1 MKKVLLSLVATL
13 IATMSLA
20 QNGLVASLSH
30 EGNVTYYYGVTA
42 FQQAV
47 AAAKSGDVIN
57 LSSGAFNATD
67 VTIPV
72 GITLRGTGID
82 SENPTYL
89 FSTGSRNSL
98 TIEVPSDD
106 ANQFIMEGIRCTII
120 VATKGEFANPYFV
133 KCQFNTVSNAKE
145 NDNVKNIMFVNCK
158 ITGNINVGAND
169 TYSFVNC
176 FVNEMCQYE
185 AATATFSNC
194 VIEKAAVSELR
205 QSQFFSCIFVSPSGS
220 NWVLPNTAQA
230 TNCICINYP
239 QSIFR
244 DLSVKPNC
252 SVANR
257 EDVFKTFTGEYSDEE
272 TFELTETAKTTYLGT
287 DGLEI
292 GLYGGLQPYNSTPSY
307 PLITTMN
314 VDKETT
320 PEGKLGVTIEVS
332 K

>member
-1 MKKVLLSLVATL
+1 MKKLLLAVVGILFAAT
-13 IATMSLA
+13 SFA
-20 QNGLVASLSH
+20 QNALVASLNH
-30 EGNVTYYYGVTA
+30 EGAVSYYYGVTA
-42 FQQAV
+42 LQQAAT
-47 AAAKSGDVIN
+47 AAASGDIIN
-57 LSSGAFNATD
+57 LSGGSFNAAN
-67 VTIPV
+67 INAA
-72 GITLRGTGID
+72 ITLRGAGIN
-82 SENPTYL
+82 SKAPTYIIGG
-89 FSTGSRNSL
+89 F
-98 TIEVPSDD
+98 TIAIPTDD
-106 ANQFIMEGIRCTII
+106 VNQFMMEGIRCQGT
-120 VATKGEFANPYFV
+120 VATSGTFANPYFV
-133 KCQFNTVSNAKE
+133 KCQFNSVTNGRN
-145 NDNVKNIMFVNCK
+145 NDNVTNIMFVNCK
-158 ITGNINVGAND
+158 ITGSTNVGAND

-220 NWVLPNTAQA
+220 NWVLPNTAQT

-252 SVANR
+252 SMATFEN
-257 EDVFKTFTGEYSDEE
+257 VFKTFTGTYSDEE
-272 TFELTETAKTTYLGT
+272 TFELTDAAKTTYLGT

>member
-1 MKKVLLSLVATL
+1 MKKVLLAVVGILFAAT
-13 IATMSLA
+13 SFA
-20 QNGLVASLSH
+20 QNALVASLSH
-30 EGNVTYYYGVTA
+30 EGAVSYYYGVTA
-42 FQQAV
+42 LQQAAT
-47 AAAKSGDVIN
+47 AAASGDIIN
-57 LSSGAFNATD
+57 LSGGSFNAAN
-67 VTIPV
+67 INAA
-72 GITLRGTGID
+72 ITLRGAGID
-82 SENPTYL
+82 SKAPTYIIGG
-89 FSTGSRNSL
+89 F
-98 TIEVPSDD
+98 TIAIPTDD
-106 ANQFIMEGIRCTII
+106 ANQFMMEGIRCQGT
-120 VATKGEFANPYFV
+120 VATSGTFANPYFV
-133 KCQFNTVSNAKE
+133 KCQFISVTNGRD
-145 NDNVKNIMFVNCK
+145 NDNVTNIMFVNCK

-176 FVNEMCQYE
+176 FVNEMCQYQ
-185 AATATFSNC
+185 AATSTFSNC

-244 DLSVKPNC
+244 DVVVKPNC

-272 TFELTETAKTTYLGT
+272 TFELTDAAKTTYLGT
-287 DGLEI
+287 DGEQI

-307 PLITTMN
+307 PLISTMN
-314 VDKETT
+314 VDKQTDT
-320 PEGKLGVTIEVS
+320 NGKLGVTIEVN

>member
-1 MKKVLLSLVATL
+1 MKKLLLSVVAMMVATISYAQDGLVATL
-13 IATMSLA
+13 
-20 QNGLVASLSH
+20 SH
-30 EGNVTYYYGVTA
+30 GSDISMYYGVTA
-42 FQQAV
+42 LQQAE
-47 AAAKSGDVIN
+47 AAATSGDVIN
-57 LSSGAFNATD
+57 LSGGSFNVD
-67 VTIPV
+67 KFTITKA
-72 GITLRGTGID
+72 ITLRGAGID
-82 SENPTYL
+82 SETPTYIIGN
-89 FSTGSRNSL
+89 F
-98 TIEVPSDD
+98 TIEIPTDD
-106 ANQFIMEGIRCTII
+106 ANQFIMEGIRCQSTM
-120 VATKGEFANPYFV
+120 ATKGTFANPYFV
-133 KCQFNTVSNAKE
+133 KCQFNSVSNAKD

-176 FVNEMCQYE
+176 FVNNMTQYE

-194 VIEKAAVSELR
+194 VIEKAEVAYMR
-205 QSQFFSCIFVSPSGS
+205 QSQFFNCIFVAPNGN
-220 NWVLPNTAQA
+220 NWVLPNTSQA
-230 TNCICINYP
+230 TNCICINYYNNID
-239 QSIFR
+239 IFR
-244 DLSVKPNC
+244 DLSVRHNC
-252 SVANR
+252 SVATFQ
-257 EDVFKTFTGEYSDEE
+257 DVFKTFTGSYSDEE